1 MTSLDTDNIFISG
14 LKVKLHIFIVNTKR
28 ENKIKAIGEKSDIY
42 GKSQKTKRFNVKI
55 IPKPEAEENKRCIK
69 SFKI

>member
-42 GKSQKTKRFNVKI
+42 GEEPKKEKI
-55 IPKPEAEENKRCIK
+55 QYKDNPQT
-69 SFKI
+69 